1 MEKKVFKVGQKV
13 NYRIMPNYKY
23 TVLAAHEDGTYDI
36 ADGSYEL
43 GAKDNEG
50 GSRIN
55 NVDGSYLSEAVPS
68 YKTFRFTQGDNTF
81 TYKVEFVNHEEPYK
95 YAKWIMTLLRED
107 GTCFQIYQF
116 AKYEQMINFLGIIMF
131 ESDKVE
137 LLDSNY

>member
-23 TVLAAHEDGTYDI
+23 IVLEVHEDGTYDI

-55 NVDGSYLSEAVPS
+55 NVDGSYLSEVVPS

-81 TYKVEFVNHEEPYK
+81 TYKVEFINHEEPYK
-95 YAKWIMTLLRED
+95 YAEWIVTLFRED
-107 GTCFQIYQF
+107 GTCLQTYQF
-116 AKYEQMINFLGIIMF
+116 AKREQMINFLGSIMF